1 MDTQIILDDIVKS
14 YSNSE
19 LKNISKIGFLE
30 QTRLNLI
37 EKLRLQN
44 NEKITKLVNNI
55 KDNKNINNSLKIKD
69 LSLEVIFYYFDK
81 EDTMSKKESK
91 FDSLEIVLCG
101 QKEYQIYDKLNQNRY
116 IFYKVLPLY
125 GVLYSSKTIISSKI
139 SKKTALININI
150 DNNSNK

>member
-14 YSNSE
+14 YSDSE
-19 LKNISKIGFLE
+19 LKNISQISFLE

-81 EDTMSKKESK
+81 EDT
-91 FDSLEIVLCG
+91 
-101 QKEYQIYDKLNQNRY
+101 
-116 IFYKVLPLY
+116 
-125 GVLYSSKTIISSKI
+125 I
-139 SKKTALININI
+139 SKK
-150 DNNSNK
+150 

>member
-81 EDTMSKKESK
+81 EDT
-91 FDSLEIVLCG
+91 
-101 QKEYQIYDKLNQNRY
+101 
-116 IFYKVLPLY
+116 
-125 GVLYSSKTIISSKI
+125 I
-139 SKKTALININI
+139 SKK
-150 DNNSNK
+150 

>member
-44 NEKITKLVNNI
+44 NEKITKLVDNI
-55 KDNKNINNSLKIKD
+55 KTNKNTNNSLKIKD

-81 EDTMSKKESK
+81 EDIISKKESK
-91 FDSLEIVLCG
+91 FDSLELFKFFANQYPNLNPNLFFCGFSLC
-101 QKEYQIYDKLNQNRY
+101 INDK
-116 IFYKVLPLY
+116 
-125 GVLYSSKTIISSKI
+125 T
-139 SKKTALININI
+139 
-150 DNNSNK
+150 